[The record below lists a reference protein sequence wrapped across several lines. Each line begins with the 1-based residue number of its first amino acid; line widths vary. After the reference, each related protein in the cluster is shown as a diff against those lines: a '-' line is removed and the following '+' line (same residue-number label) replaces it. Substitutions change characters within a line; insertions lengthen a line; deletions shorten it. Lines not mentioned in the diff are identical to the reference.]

1 VGWPWKYGCAVREYF
16 ISGALALCFSLAG
29 CGGAKRAPAHI
40 RIGVITSLT
49 GPEAKFGLAQKYG
62 YQMALEEINSE
73 GGVLGQPLEL
83 IYQDDTS
90 RPEVAMAAVEELAE
104 DPTIVAIIGAYSSSS
119 TFPASA
125 VANRYQIPMIVP
137 SAITDDITSQGYEWI
152 FRICAP
158 ASSYARALLDFLAGE
173 AHATSLALVYEN
185 TQFGSSVARAALE
198 RARLSRIRIVAFEA
212 YDQGG
217 TDFTPLLTRV
227 KSSNPDAVLFVS
239 YLADA
244 MLLMRQS
251 KEMDFNPKV
260 FAAGGAGFSLPDF
273 LKGAGEAAEYTISV
287 TQWTPDARWPGS
299 SQWAAR
305 FRDRFNYEPSY
316 HSVQAYI
323 SLKVAA
329 DAIARAGSPN
339 RPRVRDAIRATRMD
353 SIFGPISFD
362 ERGQN
367 NHPVAITQVLGGRFV
382 TVWPEEIAAHRP
394 ILPTPPWS
402 ARSQAMGKAT
412 QTHVGAAEKLIQA
425 AVSGLLNGG
434 IYALIGIGLTIIFG
448 VMRIVNFAHGAMV
461 MAGMYA
467 TYFLFEHVGVDPF
480 LSLIAVMPA
489 MFLFG
494 VLIQKWL
501 IAPILKAPELNQILL
516 TEGISM
522 VMINLALLIFT
533 ANYLTMSTSY
543 AGAALRLGAIS
554 VSLPQMGAFL
564 IALAITGSLYLLLM
578 RTELGRQIRA
588 TAQDAVAAELIGINV
603 GRIRAMT
610 FGLGA
615 AAAGAA
621 GSLLMPIYY
630 RVDPYAGSPFG
641 LKSFVVVVLG
651 GMGSVT
657 GALIG
662 GMLLGLVESL
672 GAVYISAGYKDAF
685 GFAIFLLALTLK
697 PSGLLGKSR
706 I

>member
-1 VGWPWKYGCAVREYF
+1 MRVF
-16 ISGALALCFSLAG
+16 SSALALCLFLAG
-29 CGGAKRAPAHI
+29 CGGAKRAQTDDHI

-62 YQMALEEINSE
+62 YQMALEEINSA
-73 GGVLGQPLEL
+73 GGVLGRPLEL
-83 IYQDDTS
+83 AYQDDTS

-125 VANRYQIPMIVP
+125 VANRYQIPMMVP

-158 ASSYARALLDFLAGE
+158 ASSYARALLDFLVGE
-173 AHATSLALVYEN
+173 ARATSLAIVYEN

-198 RARLSRIRIVAFEA
+198 RARAAGIRPVAFEA
-212 YDQGG
+212 YDQGA
-217 TDFTPLLTRV
+217 TDFTPLLMRV

-244 MLLMRQS
+244 TLLMRQS
-251 KEMDFNPKV
+251 KEIDFNPKV

-273 LKGAGEAAEYTISV
+273 LKGAGETAEYTISV

-299 SQWAAR
+299 GQWAAR
-305 FRDRFNYEPSY
+305 FRDQFNYEPSY

-323 SLKVAA
+323 SLKVLA
-329 DAIARAGSPN
+329 DAIARAGSLN
-339 RPRVRDAIRATRMD
+339 RRQVRDAIRATRMD

-362 ERGQN
+362 ESGQN
-367 NHPVAITQVLGGRFV
+367 NHPVAITQVLGGKFV
-382 TVWPEEIAAHRP
+382 TVWPEEVAVHRP

-402 ARSQAMGKAT
+402 ARSRATGKAIR
-412 QTHVGAAEKLIQA
+412 THITSAQKLVQA

-467 TYFLFEHVGVDPF
+467 TYFLFERLGMDPF
-480 LSLIAVMPA
+480 LSLIVVMPA

-494 VLIQKWL
+494 VLIQRWF
-501 IAPILKAPELNQILL
+501 IAPVLRAPELNQILL
-516 TEGISM
+516 TEGISI
-522 VMINLALLIFT
+522 VMINIALLIFT

-564 IALAITGSLYLLLM
+564 IALAITGSLYFFLM
-578 RTELGRQIRA
+578 RTELGRQLRA
-588 TAQDAVAAELIGINV
+588 TAQDAEAAELIGINV

-641 LKSFVVVVLG
+641 LKAFVVVVLG

-662 GMLLGLVESL
+662 GILLGVAESL
-672 GAVYISAGYKDAF
+672 GAVYIWAGYKDAF
-685 GFAIFLLALTLK
+685 GFAIFLLALMLK
-697 PSGLLGKSR
+697 PSGLFGKSR

>member
-1 VGWPWKYGCAVREYF
+1 MARGSF
-16 ISGALALCFSLAG
+16 IFWVLALCLFLLG
-29 CGGAKRAPAHI
+29 CGGAKRTQTDGPI

-62 YQMALEEINSE
+62 YQMALEEINSA
-73 GGVLGQPLEL
+73 GGALGRPLEL
-83 IYQDDTS
+83 VYQDDTS

-137 SAITDDITSQGYEWI
+137 SAITDDITAQGYEWI

-158 ASSYARALLDFLAGE
+158 ASSYARAILDFLAKE
-173 AHATSLALVYEN
+173 ARATTLAVVYEN
-185 TQFGSSVARAALE
+185 TQFGSSVAKAALE
-198 RARLSRIRIVAFEA
+198 RARSAGIRIVAFEA
-212 YDQGG
+212 YDQGA

-244 MLLMRQS
+244 TLLMRQS
-251 KEMDFNPKV
+251 KEIDFNPKV

-273 LKGAGEAAEYTISV
+273 LKGAGETAEYTISV

-323 SLKVAA
+323 SLKVLA
-329 DAIARAGSPN
+329 DAIARAGSLH
-339 RPRVRDAIRATRMD
+339 RQSVRDAIRATRMD

-362 ERGQN
+362 ESGQN
-367 NHPVAITQVLGGRFV
+367 DHPVAITQVIGGKFV
-382 TVWPEEIAAHRP
+382 TVWPEEVAVRKP
-394 ILPTPPWS
+394 ILPTPPWG
-402 ARSQAMGKAT
+402 ARTRSTAR
-412 QTHVGAAEKLIQA
+412 AAPAQLTPAQKLIQA
-425 AVSGLLNGG
+425 AASGLLNGG
-434 IYALIGIGLTIIFG
+434 IYALIGIGLTIVFG

-467 TYFLFEHVGVDPF
+467 TYFLFERLGVDPF
-480 LSLIAVMPA
+480 LSVLVVMPA

-494 VLIQKWL
+494 ALIQKWL
-501 IAPILKAPELNQILL
+501 IAPVLKAPELNQILL
-516 TEGISM
+516 TEGISI
-522 VMINLALLIFT
+522 VMINLALLAFT

-564 IALAITGSLYLLLM
+564 IALAITGSLYFFLM

-588 TAQDAVAAELIGINV
+588 AAQDAEAAELIGIDV
-603 GRIRAMT
+603 GRIRQMT

-641 LKSFVVVVLG
+641 LKAFVVVVLG

-657 GALIG
+657 GALAG
-662 GMLLGLVESL
+662 GLLLGVAESL
-672 GAVYISAGYKDAF
+672 GAVYISTGYKDAF
-685 GFAIFLLALTLK
+685 GFAIFLLALTLR
-697 PSGLLGKSR
+697 PSGLFGKSR
-706 I
+706 V